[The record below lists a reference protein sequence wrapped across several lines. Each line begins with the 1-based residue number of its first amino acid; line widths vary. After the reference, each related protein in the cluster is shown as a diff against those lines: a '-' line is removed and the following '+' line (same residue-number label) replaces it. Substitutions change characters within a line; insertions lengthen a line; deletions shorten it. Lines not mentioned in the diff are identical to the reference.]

1 MCWKVLEVGSWKR
14 NSDEFNNSQHRF
26 CAIIIRDEVFLRKLP
41 VSANAVVGG
50 FVQWSSSYKGNAAF
64 QKEAEGRFSGIG
76 NMS

>member
-1 MCWKVLEVGSWKR
+1 MDVKLSSAKITDFARLSFGMK
-14 NSDEFNNSQHRF
+14 F
-26 CAIIIRDEVFLRKLP
+26 FLRKLT
-41 VSANAVVGG
+41 VSANAVVVGG

>member
-1 MCWKVLEVGSWKR
+1 MCRKVVCWKLKE
-14 NSDEFNNSQHRF
+14 EFRRICKNYRF
-26 CAIIIRDEVFLRKLP
+26 CAIIIRNEVFLRKLP

>member
-1 MCWKVLEVGSWKR
+1 MCWKVLEVGRGIQMNLTILSK
-14 NSDEFNNSQHRF
+14 NYRF